1 VLFILSFVA
10 VLLGCNNSARE
21 IVKEVQI
28 YRRERMVNLGI
39 MPYLFSKV
47 LVLGVLCLLQCAI
60 LVIAVN
66 VISPFP
72 QTVLLPP
79 PLEMYVSLALT
90 SLVGLMIGLMIS
102 CLTANSDQANSI
114 IPVILIFQ
122 ILFSGVIF
130 KLTGFGEVLGGLF
143 AMRWSMIGMGSS
155 VGLTAE
161 PLDYHPNDSFPYA
174 HDVGHVLGAWFAL
187 LVMIA
192 IFGALTAYFLKR
204 KDRLGR

>member
-1 VLFILSFVA
+1 
-10 VLLGCNNSARE
+10 
-21 IVKEVQI
+21 
-28 YRRERMVNLGI
+28 M
-39 MPYLFSKV
+39 
-47 LVLGVLCLLQCAI
+47 
-60 LVIAVN
+60 
-66 VISPFP
+66 
-72 QTVLLPP
+72 
-79 PLEMYVSLALT
+79 
-90 SLVGLMIGLMIS
+90 
-102 CLTANSDQANSI
+102 
-114 IPVILIFQ
+114 ILIFQ

-187 LVMIA
+187 LVMIV

-204 KDRLGR
+204 KDQLGR